1 MTLNDPVPTKREL
14 QAENAKLKKLLM
26 ENEELLR
33 EAAIR
38 VEELL
43 GLTST
48 SAALR
53 ELAKKR
59 RLK

>member
-1 MTLNDPVPTKREL
+1 VPTKREL